1 MNNTRINGALNA
13 VDQPRA
19 GLGWGLGG
27 WGFARV
33 QGEGGGVKG
42 LTEGRIFPNC

>member
-19 GLGWGLGG
+19 GLGWGGG
-27 WGFARV
+27 GGFARV
-33 QGEGGGVKG
+33 QGEEGGVKG

>member
-19 GLGWGLGG
+19 GLGVGG
-27 WGFARV
+27 GFARV
-33 QGEGGGVKG
+33 QGEEGGVKG